1 MLRQHNKKAGS
12 SRGELAIP
20 NKQGGFTGDNNNGRR
35 I

>member
-12 SRGELAIP
+12 SRGELVIP
-20 NKQGGFTGDNNNGRR
+20 NIQGGFTGGNNNGRR